1 MNKFYHSRNIKTAF
15 NFMYSADKILNNNYN
30 IKTYFNSDINI
41 LRQQIKIKKHK
52 RLNSFHTLT
61 LLNKYNFVT
70 KPKLLLEK
78 KEQIESYKEK
88 NNLFITKIDSDNKS
102 NYNTDYFS
110 NNNNNIVINESH
122 DKYKNKLYF
131 NIKNLK
137 HFKSLSPQQNLKN
150 FDINYLT
157 IDNIKKPIKFN
168 KKIFATIN
176 SNSNKNFP
184 NKGLNHFIESHR
196 AIRLNNIQT
205 LAAKTTYKS
214 LLEDRNFKIQET
226 NIKIFTLNESKNYLN
241 NFIKLMNKYLH
252 YLHNIAH
259 EEKIKSNE
267 LFKYKIKLEKE
278 NLKKIQKIKIN
289 HNLIN
294 FYRKYKI
301 LLLKVKYKVKEIKQI
316 SNFELHKFGIH
327 YEENNNDF
335 SNLNS
340 HRSNNTN
347 KSRINSIN
355 FIRRQTRKLSSL
367 RSEYSKYSKK
377 SKKNVKEFNKEKKVF
392 FGINF
397 DYGKNTKNW
406 NPPIFENVDD
416 FLIKMKSLENKVFD
430 LFNIFSDNNYNIK
443 DYVIEKIQI
452 QEILDKN
459 IKQNE
464 IKIENYK
471 NILKIKKITYKNLLE
486 KFDNLINI
494 EKNYQNFNDKIIN
507 KIKKILINLPIN
519 IEIQFNYVNFYNV
532 INLSSEIVMIKG
544 KKINRIYLILKT
556 LEKII
561 DFYIEKINVFKNDKN
576 LSEKYYSL
584 HKEIENEKK
593 LIKNNENKMKFILQR
608 KMLSEKVIEKSKKLI
623 YLPRKKI
630 DNFEFLMMKKKVR
643 IEEERKRKLLEQKE
657 DVEKKPENWILY

>member
-1 MNKFYHSRNIKTAF
+1 MNKFYHTRNIKTAC
-15 NFMYSADKILNNNYN
+15 NFMYSADKILNNHNN
-30 IKTYFNSDINI
+30 LKMCFNSDVNI
-41 LRQQIKIKKHK
+41 LKHQIKINKYK

-61 LLNKYNFVT
+61 LLNKYNYVT

-78 KEQIESYKEK
+78 KEKIESYNDKN

-110 NNNNNIVINESH
+110 NNNNNIINESH
-122 DKYKNKLYF
+122 NIYKNKLYS

-137 HFKSLSPQQNLKN
+137 FKSLSPQQNN
-150 FDINYLT
+150 NNYNINYLT
-157 IDNIKKPIKFN
+157 LDNLKKPIKFN
-168 KKIFATIN
+168 KRIFSTIN
-176 SNSNKNFP
+176 SNRNKNFP
-184 NKGLNHFIESHR
+184 NKGLNHFIESHK
-196 AIRLNNIQT
+196 AIRINNIQT
-205 LAAKTTYKS
+205 LAAKTTYKN
-214 LLEDRNFKIQET
+214 LFEDRNFKIQET

-241 NFIKLMNKYLH
+241 NFIKLMTKYLH
-252 YLHNIAH
+252 YLHSIAN

-267 LFKYKIKLEKE
+267 LFHYKIKLEKE

-289 HNLIN
+289 KELIDY
-294 FYRKYKI
+294 YRKYKI
-301 LLLKVKYKVKEIKQI
+301 LLLKVKYKVNEIKNI

-327 YEENNNDF
+327 YEENN
-335 SNLNS
+335 SNLTT
-340 HRSNNTN
+340 HRSNYKNN
-347 KSRINSIN
+347 SKNRISQIN
-355 FIRRQTRKLSSL
+355 FIRRKTRKLSSV
-367 RSEYSKYSKK
+367 RSEYSKK

-406 NPPIFENVDD
+406 NPPIFENVDE
-416 FLIKMKSLENKVFD
+416 FLMKMKSLENKVFD
-430 LFNIFSDNNYNIK
+430 LFNIFSDNKYNIK
-443 DYVIEKIQI
+443 DYFIEKNNI

-464 IKIENYK
+464 IRIENYK
-471 NILKIKKITYKNLLE
+471 NILNVKKLTYKNLLE
-486 KFDNLINI
+486 KYNNLINI
-494 EKNYQNFNDKIIN
+494 DSNYKNFNEKIIN

-519 IEIQFNYVNFYNV
+519 IEIQFNFVNFYHV
-532 INLSSEIVMIKG
+532 INLSTEIVMIKG
-544 KKINRIYLILKT
+544 KKFNRIYLILKT

-561 DFYIEKINVFKNDKN
+561 DFYFEKINNFKNDKN
-576 LSEKYYSL
+576 LSEKYYL
-584 HKEIENEKK
+584 INKEIENEKK

-608 KMLSEKVIEKSKKLI
+608 KILSEKVIEKSKKLI
-623 YLPRKKI
+623 YLPKKKI

>member
-1 MNKFYHSRNIKTAF
+1 
-15 NFMYSADKILNNNYN
+15 
-30 IKTYFNSDINI
+30 
-41 LRQQIKIKKHK
+41 
-52 RLNSFHTLT
+52 
-61 LLNKYNFVT
+61 
-70 KPKLLLEK
+70 
-78 KEQIESYKEK
+78 
-88 NNLFITKIDSDNKS
+88 
-102 NYNTDYFS
+102 
-110 NNNNNIVINESH
+110 
-122 DKYKNKLYF
+122 
-131 NIKNLK
+131 
-137 HFKSLSPQQNLKN
+137 
-150 FDINYLT
+150 
-157 IDNIKKPIKFN
+157 
-168 KKIFATIN
+168 
-176 SNSNKNFP
+176 
-184 NKGLNHFIESHR
+184 
-196 AIRLNNIQT
+196 
-205 LAAKTTYKS
+205 
-214 LLEDRNFKIQET
+214 
-226 NIKIFTLNESKNYLN
+226 
-241 NFIKLMNKYLH
+241 
-252 YLHNIAH
+252 
-259 EEKIKSNE
+259 
-267 LFKYKIKLEKE
+267 
-278 NLKKIQKIKIN
+278 
-289 HNLIN
+289 
-294 FYRKYKI
+294 
-301 LLLKVKYKVKEIKQI
+301 
-316 SNFELHKFGIH
+316 
-327 YEENNNDF
+327 
-335 SNLNS
+335 
-340 HRSNNTN
+340 
-347 KSRINSIN
+347 
-355 FIRRQTRKLSSL
+355 
-367 RSEYSKYSKK
+367 
-377 SKKNVKEFNKEKKVF
+377 VKEFNKEKKVF

>member
-1 MNKFYHSRNIKTAF
+1 MNKFYHSRNIKTAC
-15 NFMYSADKILNNNYN
+15 NFMYSADKILNNHNN
-30 IKTYFNSDINI
+30 LKMCFNSDVNI
-41 LRQQIKIKKHK
+41 LKHQIKINKYK

-61 LLNKYNFVT
+61 LLKKYNLVT

-78 KEQIESYKEK
+78 KEKIESYNDKN

-110 NNNNNIVINESH
+110 NNNNNIINESH
-122 DKYKNKLYF
+122 NIYKNKLYS

-137 HFKSLSPQQNLKN
+137 QIKSLSPQQNIN
-150 FDINYLT
+150 NYNINYLT
-157 IDNIKKPIKFN
+157 LDNIKNPIKFN
-168 KKIFATIN
+168 KRIFSTIN
-176 SNSNKNFP
+176 SNRNKNFP
-184 NKGLNHFIESHR
+184 NKGLNHFIESHK
-196 AIRLNNIQT
+196 AIRINNIQT
-205 LAAKTTYKS
+205 LAAKTTYKN
-214 LLEDRNFKIQET
+214 LFEDRNFKIQET

-241 NFIKLMNKYLH
+241 NFIKLMTKYLH
-252 YLHNIAH
+252 YLHSIAN

-267 LFKYKIKLEKE
+267 LFHYKIKLEKE

-289 HNLIN
+289 KELIDY
-294 FYRKYKI
+294 YRKYKI
-301 LLLKVKYKVKEIKQI
+301 LLLKVKYKVNEIKNI

-327 YEENNNDF
+327 YEENN
-335 SNLNS
+335 SNLTT
-340 HRSNNTN
+340 HRSNYKNN
-347 KSRINSIN
+347 SKNRISQIN
-355 FIRRQTRKLSSL
+355 FIRRKTRKLSSV
-367 RSEYSKYSKK
+367 RSEYSKK

-406 NPPIFENVDD
+406 NPPIFENVDE
-416 FLIKMKSLENKVFD
+416 FLMKMKSLENKVFD
-430 LFNIFSDNNYNIK
+430 LFNIFSDNKYNIK
-443 DYVIEKIQI
+443 DYFIEKNNI

-464 IKIENYK
+464 IRIENYK
-471 NILKIKKITYKNLLE
+471 NILNVKKLTYKNLLE
-486 KFDNLINI
+486 KYNNLNNI
-494 EKNYQNFNDKIIN
+494 QTNYKNFNEKIIN

-519 IEIQFNYVNFYNV
+519 IEIQFNFVNFYHV
-532 INLSSEIVMIKG
+532 INLSTEIVMIKG
-544 KKINRIYLILKT
+544 KKFNRIYLILKT

-561 DFYIEKINVFKNDKN
+561 DFYFEKINNFKNDKN
-576 LSEKYYSL
+576 LCEKYYL
-584 HKEIENEKK
+584 INKEIENEKK

-608 KMLSEKVIEKSKKLI
+608 KILSEKVIEKSKKLI
-623 YLPRKKI
+623 YLPKKKI

>member
-1 MNKFYHSRNIKTAF
+1 MNKFYHSRNIKTAC
-15 NFMYSADKILNNNYN
+15 NFMYSADKILNNHNN
-30 IKTYFNSDINI
+30 LKMCFNSDVNI
-41 LRQQIKIKKHK
+41 LKHQIKINKYK

-61 LLNKYNFVT
+61 LLNKYNYVT

-78 KEQIESYKEK
+78 KEKIESYNDKN

-110 NNNNNIVINESH
+110 NNNNNIINESH
-122 DKYKNKLYF
+122 NIYKNKLYS

-137 HFKSLSPQQNLKN
+137 QIKSLSPQQNIN
-150 FDINYLT
+150 NYNINYLT
-157 IDNIKKPIKFN
+157 LDNIKKPIKFN
-168 KKIFATIN
+168 KRIFSTIN
-176 SNSNKNFP
+176 SNRNKNFP
-184 NKGLNHFIESHR
+184 NKGLNHFIESHK
-196 AIRLNNIQT
+196 AIRINNIQT
-205 LAAKTTYKS
+205 LAAKTTYKN
-214 LLEDRNFKIQET
+214 LFEDRNFKIQET

-241 NFIKLMNKYLH
+241 NFIKLMTKYLH
-252 YLHNIAH
+252 YLHSIAN

-267 LFKYKIKLEKE
+267 LFHYKIKLEKE

-289 HNLIN
+289 KELIDY
-294 FYRKYKI
+294 YRKYKI
-301 LLLKVKYKVKEIKQI
+301 LLLKVKYKVNEIKNI

-327 YEENNNDF
+327 YEENN

-340 HRSNNTN
+340 YRSNYKNN
-347 KSRINSIN
+347 SKNRISQIN
-355 FIRRQTRKLSSL
+355 FIRRKTRKLSSV
-367 RSEYSKYSKK
+367 RSEYSKK

-397 DYGKNTKNW
+397 DYGKNSQNW
-406 NPPIFENVDD
+406 NPPIFENVDE
-416 FLIKMKSLENKVFD
+416 FLMKMKSLENKVFD
-430 LFNIFSDNNYNIK
+430 LFNIFSDNKYNIK
-443 DYVIEKIQI
+443 DYFIEKNNI

-464 IKIENYK
+464 IQIENFE

-486 KFDNLINI
+486 KYNNLINI
-494 EKNYQNFNDKIIN
+494 DSNYKNFNEKIIN

-519 IEIQFNYVNFYNV
+519 IEIQFNFVNFYHV
-532 INLSSEIVMIKG
+532 INLSTEIVMIKG
-544 KKINRIYLILKT
+544 KKFNRIYLILKT

-561 DFYIEKINVFKNDKN
+561 DFYFEKINNFKNDKN
-576 LSEKYYSL
+576 LCEKYYL
-584 HKEIENEKK
+584 INKEIENEKK

-608 KMLSEKVIEKSKKLI
+608 KILSEKVIEKSKKLI
-623 YLPRKKI
+623 YLPKKKI